1 MGGVARRYFR
11 ANTSSKATP
20 ATVVEASA
28 LETRVAAYEQAK
40 TKAYHLLSSLKVWQG
55 FDATGNIDGAID
67 HTLVNIDDLHDD
79 LDALYAQIVKFRG
92 KGDRI

>member
-1 MGGVARRYFR
+1 MGDVSRRYFR
-11 ANTSSKATP
+11 ANTGSKVTP
-20 ATVVEASA
+20 AAVAEASA
-28 LETRVAAYEQAK
+28 LEARVAAYEQAK

-55 FDATGNIDGAID
+55 FDATGNISGAIE
-67 HTLVNIDDLHDD
+67 HTLTNIDDLHDD